1 MRSPGCLSLSALLL
15 APPLFSTAFLPHDKV
30 KRLVSTSPNANAISP
45 LNQHASEFADLTG
58 QTITLLIEST
68 KKRDALSSSSNNS
81 PKGITNWI
89 DDASAAKLQSC
100 LSGLGISKDE
110 KAWIRWMK
118 MVPAPMTIELTDD
131 MRTVASS
138 VLGSIDQDDGLDLGV
153 SKADLLSR
161 IGCRMY
167 ILPSGATLSPLET
180 PSGGVSYGKLLYGGV
195 RRHRL
200 LGSSSST
207 KPPRKVG
214 EKLELPSESAWMQY
228 GGPLRVYTAVDMGP
242 CALLEVTVLP
252 PQTQMAPL
260 DDDELEKNDMFA
272 ISLGWDPHSMLVS
285 KTMRNEQGKGL
296 NDNDASS
303 SSSSQQLLVAG
314 GKERDDYFASTLST
328 KVGGMQSAIDE
339 IVRRVLSGRTFD
351 PTVDYW
357 DAASPNKNTDY
368 GVLEANELQ
377 SLGLS
382 PVRGLLLFGP
392 SGCGKTSI
400 AREIARTLRSRPVKI
415 ITAPELL
422 DRWVGGSEALVR
434 SMFED
439 AEEELRACNGDALK
453 SGLHVIII
461 DEIDAVFR
469 KRTTAEDSGEA
480 TRSSVVNQILS
491 KLDGVN
497 AIPNVLLIGLTN
509 RRELLDNALLRPGR
523 LEVQVEIPLP
533 NREGRREILKIHFD
547 PLRRSGRL
555 LQPLIQAIGTI
566 DGGNRLTDSAIPNN
580 ESATRHPRSK
590 RKAVKLAMHRVT
602 QRLPMLQRHYGD
614 DLAADYATG
623 GFSGADIA
631 GLVRC
636 AGSIALARSRQQ
648 GDSIDNL
655 IVTLNDVKQALEEV
669 ET

>member
-1 MRSPGCLSLSALLL
+1 MRSRGWGCLSLSALPALLL
-15 APPLFSTAFLPHDKV
+15 APPPFSTAFLPQNEAKQP
-30 KRLVSTSPNANAISP
+30 VSTSPNANAISP

-58 QTITLLIEST
+58 HTINLLIEST
-68 KKRDALSSSSNNS
+68 KKRDALASSSNNS

-89 DDASAAKLQSC
+89 DDASATELQSC

-118 MVPAPMTIELTDD
+118 MVPAPMTTELTDD

-138 VLGSIDQDDGLDLGV
+138 VLDSVDQDDGLDLGV

-214 EKLELPSESAWMQY
+214 EKLELPSDSAWMQY

-252 PQTQMAPL
+252 HQTQMAPL

-272 ISLGWDPHSMLVS
+272 ISLGWDPHRMLVS
-285 KTMRNEQGKGL
+285 TTRIEQEKGL
-296 NDNDASS
+296 TSS
-303 SSSSQQLLVAG
+303 SSSHRLLLAG
-314 GKERDDYFASTLST
+314 GKERDDFFASTLST

-339 IVRRVLSGRTFD
+339 IVRRVLSGRAFD
-351 PTVDYW
+351 PAVENG
-357 DAASPNKNTDY
+357 DAASPNKSTDY
-368 GVLEANELQ
+368 GVFEANELQ

-497 AIPNVLLIGLTN
+497 AIANVLLIGLTN

-533 NREGRREILKIHFD
+533 NRAGRREILKIHFD

-555 LQPLIQAIGTI
+555 SQPLIQAIDAI
-566 DGGNRLTDSAIPNN
+566 DGGNRLTDAATPNN
-580 ESATRHPRSK
+580 GSATRHPRSK
-590 RKAVKLAMHRVT
+590 RKAVRKAMNRVV
-602 QRLPMLQRHYGD
+602 QRVPIMQRHYGY

-648 GDSIDNL
+648 GNSIDNL
-655 IVTLNDVKQALEEV
+655 IVTLSDVKQALEEAK
-669 ET
+669 T